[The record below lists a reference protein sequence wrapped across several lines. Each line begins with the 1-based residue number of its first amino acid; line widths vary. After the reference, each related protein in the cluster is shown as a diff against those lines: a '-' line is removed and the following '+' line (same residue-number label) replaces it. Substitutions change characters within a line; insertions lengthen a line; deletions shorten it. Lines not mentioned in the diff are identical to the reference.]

1 MLDDADNLSDIEK
14 SMDVNN
20 SDVSKDVRMKMIRTV
35 KLRIQSFFFL
45 EKT

>member
-20 SDVSKDVRMKMIRTV
+20 SDVSKTVRMKMIRTV